1 MNLAASANSYH
12 GGVPRVAGWG
22 GVGASCITTMA
33 APNSNDWSDLLR
45 RVRSKDAEAQRQ
57 LVEQLWPQVSGRIQV
72 LCPRRDTVEDLA
84 QEGYVWVMQH
94 ESTLAD
100 LISEDDS
107 VRHKTTESFMYG
119 RLRAVMHNYAMRQRY
134 LKDGTR
140 PGDYHFYTAQQVED
154 LITDVLDGHR
164 SQQSA
169 SDLSH
174 TRGTRQP
181 SEGWE
186 YEATI
191 ADLSAAVAKLS
202 IADRVYL
209 NERYAHGGTPT
220 EVMAIT
226 RQVTQRAVQ
235 QRLARIM
242 SRIVRELG
250 GPNPN
255 ARRSA
260 RSNASS
266 QVATRRQEEGE

>member
-1 MNLAASANSYH
+1 VVSNVTQEEVVS
-12 GGVPRVAGWG
+12 RTITKVA
-22 GVGASCITTMA
+22 
-33 APNSNDWSDLLR
+33 R
-45 RVRSKDAEAQRQ
+45 RVHEKHRQ
-57 LVEQLWPQVSGRIQV
+57 YVEL
-72 LCPRRDTVEDLA
+72 EDLT

-94 ESTLAD
+94 ESTLID

-107 VRHKTTESFMYG
+107 IRHRNTESFMYG
-119 RLRAVMHNYAMRQRY
+119 RLLGIMHNYAMRQRY

-164 SQQSA
+164 SQQST

-174 TRGTRQP
+174 TRSARQP

-191 ADLSAAVAKLS
+191 ADISAAVAKLS

-209 NERYAHGGTPT
+209 NERYAQGGTPT
-220 EVMAIT
+220 EVMALT
-226 RQVTQRAVQ
+226 RQVSQRAVQ

-242 SRIVRELG
+242 GRIVRELG

-255 ARRSA
+255 ARRQA

-266 QVATRRQEEGE
+266 QVNTRRQEEGE

>member
-1 MNLAASANSYH
+1 MVSN
-12 GGVPRVAGWG
+12 VAQEE
-22 GVGASCITTMA
+22 VVSRTVTKVA
-33 APNSNDWSDLLR
+33 R
-45 RVRSKDAEAQRQ
+45 RVYENQRGY
-57 LVEQLWPQVSGRIQV
+57 VEL
-72 LCPRRDTVEDLA
+72 EDLT

-186 YEATI
+186 YEATV
-191 ADLSAAVAKLS
+191 ADISAAVAKLT

-209 NERYAHGGTPT
+209 NERYAQGGTPT

-226 RQVTQRAVQ
+226 RQVSQRAVQ

-255 ARRSA
+255 ARRNA

-266 QVATRRQEEGE
+266 QVTTRRQEEGE